1 MPQIFCSVNN
11 CHYYGQGNLCQ
22 ADKILITS
30 DTMSQNLSANIDRPM
45 PAKSTTPVAKC
56 PETCCKTFVHK
67 NDFNKTQTGLS
78 KDRKFEYRGE
88 CYWIPLLP

>member
-11 CHYYGQGNLCQ
+11 CHYYGKGNLCQ

-30 DTMSQNLSANIDRPM
+30 DTMSQNLSANIDAPNAGQIT
-45 PAKSTTPVAKC
+45 PTPVAKC

-67 NDFNKTQTGLS
+67 NDFNQNTDGVIK
-78 KDRKFEYRGE
+78 R
-88 CYWIPLLP
+88 